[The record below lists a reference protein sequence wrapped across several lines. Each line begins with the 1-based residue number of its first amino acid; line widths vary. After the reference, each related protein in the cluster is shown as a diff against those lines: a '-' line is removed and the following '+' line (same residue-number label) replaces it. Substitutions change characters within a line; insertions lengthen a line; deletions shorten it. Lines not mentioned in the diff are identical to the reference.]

1 MLHFVTGDFLEMYE
15 TLQRTSQPFLGLL
28 KQGGHIP
35 CNQHFTAFTPDVTR
49 FILKQHEKARS
60 DSPAEGVW
68 NEWIS

>member
-49 FILKQHEKARS
+49 FILKQHEKSRS
-60 DSPAEGVW
+60 DSPAEGV
-68 NEWIS
+68 